1 MDKFDFSGWA
11 TKANLRCSDGR
22 IINKDAFKH
31 CDGLKVPLVW
41 NHGHNDPL
49 NVIGHAMLE
58 NRDEGVY
65 TYGKFNDSEQ
75 GQHVKGLVQH
85 GDVVAL
91 SIFANHLKQKG
102 PNVIHGDIREVSV
115 VLAGANPGAFID
127 NVMAHS
133 DDEDESAIIYA
144 YEEDDEICLEH
155 AEETENS
162 TEEGEAKVSE
172 NKERTVKDVYDE
184 FNEEQL
190 KVVHAL
196 VGAAVEKAL
205 EEAANKE
212 NENNNG
218 GNEEMKHNVFE
229 GENKENTLQHND
241 VNMSEIMNDVK
252 RYGTLKDT
260 FLAHGIDNIEYLFPE
275 ATNLNKTPEF
285 IKRDTGWVAKVLN
298 GVHKSPFSRIKS
310 QFADITEEDARA
322 KGYIKGKLK
331 KEEVFGL
338 LKRSTTPT
346 TIYKKQKLDRD
357 DIIDITDFDVLAML
371 KGEMR
376 LMLDEEIA
384 RAVLISDGRSTASDD
399 KINEAHIRP
408 IYNDE
413 ELFTVQ
419 QAVEVKA
426 SQTPEERAKAFIKNV
441 IKSRKLYKGSGE
453 PTLFTTEDLVSD
465 CLLIE
470 DANGRFIYETM
481 EKLKNV
487 LRVKEIVTVPVM
499 EGVKG
504 KNGGNLMAILVNL
517 KDYNMGADKG
527 GAINMFEDFDI
538 DYNQQ
543 KYLIETRCSG
553 ALIRPYSAIAYEE
566 KVSE

>member
-22 IINKDAFKH
+22 IINQDAFKH

-49 NVIGHAMLE
+49 NVIGNAILE
-58 NRDEGVY
+58 HRDEGVY
-65 TYGKFNDSEQ
+65 TYGTFNDSEQ

-133 DDEDESAIIYA
+133 DDEDGSAIMYV

-155 AEETENS
+155 SENS
-162 TEEGEAKVSE
+162 ENKEEGEAEVSE
-172 NKERTVKDVYDE
+172 QKEKTIKDVYDE
-184 FNEEQL
+184 FTEEQ
-190 KVVHAL
+190 KTVVHAL
-196 VGAAVEKAL
+196 VGAAVEEAL
-205 EEAANKE
+205 EEAAGKQ
-212 NENNNG
+212 NENNG

-229 GENKENTLQHND
+229 GENNENTLKHND
-241 VNMSEIMNDVK
+241 IDVQAVFSDAK
-252 RYGTLKDT
+252 RYGSLKDSA
-260 FLAHGIDNIEYLFPE
+260 LAHGIDDIEYLFPE

-285 IKRDTGWVAKVLN
+285 IKRETGWVAKVMN

-310 QFADITEEDARA
+310 QFADIREDDARA

-357 DIIDITDFDVLAML
+357 DVIDITDFDVVAWI

-376 LMLDEEIA
+376 MMLDEEIA
-384 RAVLISDGRSTASDD
+384 RAVLIGDGRSASSDD
-399 KINEAHIRP
+399 KINEGNIRP

-419 QAVEVKA
+419 APVKVKEA
-426 SQTPEERAKAFIKNV
+426 NTPEERAKLFIKSV
-441 IKSRKLYKGSGE
+441 IKSRKEYKGTGE

-470 DANGRFIYETM
+470 DANGRVIYDTM
-481 EKLKNV
+481 EKLRNV

-499 EGVKG
+499 EGAKG
-504 KNGGNLMAILVNL
+504 KNGGELLAILVNL
-517 KDYNMGADKG
+517 KDYYMGADKG

-553 ALIRPYSAIAYEE
+553 ALVKPFSAIAYELE
-566 KVSE
+566 VE